1 MRAMPRIYKS
11 FEDFERDEL
20 RKLDSLSG
28 SIDDMLDEMFAEE
41 LDFDGQSGGRGRR
54 AGRAE
59 DPE

>member
-20 RKLDSLSG
+20 RKLDGLAG

-41 LDFDGQSGGRGRR
+41 LDFEGGKKAKR
-54 AGRAE
+54 ADAE
-59 DPE
+59 D